1 MAQPTRDPGD
11 AYVGVLVGL
20 ATTVGAYLALRGLWD
35 RFHGSTN
42 PGADLT
48 LCLTTLALVP
58 FGVLLSRRLLAP
70 ALPDARLL
78 PQSALFLLSLGV
90 LGGTAW
96 AASDGWMPGYQAG
109 VYMVGAGAGLALW
122 WRRRRA
128 ARPGHL
134 NGPSHH

>member
-1 MAQPTRDPGD
+1 MAQPIRDPGD

-20 ATTVGAYLALRGLWD
+20 ATIGSAYLALRGLWD
-35 RFHGSTN
+35 HFHGSTN

-58 FGVLLSRRLLAP
+58 FGVLLSRRLLTP
-70 ALPDARLL
+70 ALPDAHLL
-78 PQSALFLLSLGV
+78 PQSALFLLSVGV

-96 AASDGWMPGYQAG
+96 AAIDGWMLGYQAG
-109 VYMVGAGAGLALW
+109 VYMIGAGAGLVLW

-128 ARPGHL
+128 AQVGEL
-134 NGPSHH
+134 NGPSNH